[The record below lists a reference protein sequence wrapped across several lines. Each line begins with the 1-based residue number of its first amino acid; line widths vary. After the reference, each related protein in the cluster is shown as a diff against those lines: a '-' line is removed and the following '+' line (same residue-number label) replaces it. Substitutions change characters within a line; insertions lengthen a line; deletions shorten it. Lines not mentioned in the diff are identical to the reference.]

1 VESFTEQK
9 KMGVATYSH
18 ENRILTGMQS
28 LGLTADHLAT
38 LDGSISPS
46 RLSAAFRGVKD
57 LETPQAERLLRLLAE
72 LAELASSVYP
82 VPIAWRNVA
91 AIKTL
96 IEAKR
101 AHRLEIKVDL
111 GAAPDLKPEQSDV
124 QSKINLDTEPTF
136 VI

>member
-1 VESFTEQK
+1 
-9 KMGVATYSH
+9 MGIATYSH

-57 LETPQAERLLRLLAE
+57 LETPTAERLLRLLGELSE
-72 LAELASSVYP
+72 LATALAP
-82 VPIAWRNVA
+82 VPISWRDIA

-96 IEAKR
+96 LAAKR
-101 AHRLEIKVDL
+101 AHRPEIKIDL
-111 GAAPDLKPEQSDV
+111 DGSV
-124 QSKINLDTEPTF
+124 R
-136 VI
+136 